1 MEAVPGLTVV
11 SGAGAVSLEEL
22 WRALERG
29 HRDQTDVRRP
39 LWPRSRGDVHG
50 ACRGG
55 CGGGRVA
62 GLHGLVRRVVVRM
75 ERSERAGMW
84 SEYQIEGS

>member
-1 MEAVPGLTVV
+1 MEAVPGRTVV

-29 HRDQTDVRRP
+29 HRDQTDVGRP
-39 LWPRSRGDVHG
+39 LWPRSRGDVRG

-55 CGGGRVA
+55 SGGGRVA